1 MQSRGVTVKVLADR
15 LGVSEAY
22 VSQLRNGSRRAT
34 RTRAADRQQTSR
46 EAIAEAIGVPVDW
59 IETRP

>member
-1 MQSRGVTVKVLADR
+1 MTVKLLADR

-34 RTRAADRQQTSR
+34 RSRAADGQQTSR
-46 EAIAEAIGVPVDW
+46 EKIAEAIGVPVDW
-59 IETRP
+59 IEARP